1 LFVCE
6 NSRVEIVHGKKLG
19 FVVIMTPDI

>member
-1 LFVCE
+1 
-6 NSRVEIVHGKKLG
+6 VHGKKTG